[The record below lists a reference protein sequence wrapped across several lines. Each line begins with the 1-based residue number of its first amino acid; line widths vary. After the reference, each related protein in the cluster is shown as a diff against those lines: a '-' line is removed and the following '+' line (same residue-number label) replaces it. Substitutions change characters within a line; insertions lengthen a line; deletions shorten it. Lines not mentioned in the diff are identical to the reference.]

1 MVRDKEFWREAIDLG
16 SDYEPNYDVATIE
29 GIGRVA
35 TVDYDLAITDN
46 LIKLA
51 DEIRVAKGY
60 EPLWNNWNS
69 DGWYNFYVWVED
81 VDGGRLHSSI
91 YCTANNTPDDDYA
104 EYYIDF
110 TEEEAKWIY
119 EALDNAIRYWSN
131 DYETIE
137 THLEIARGLLKY

>member
-35 TVDYDLAITDN
+35 TVDYDLVITDN

-69 DGWYNFYVWVED
+69 DGWYSFYVWVED

-91 YCTANNTPDDDYA
+91 YCTANNTTDDDYA
-104 EYYIDF
+104 EYYIDY

-137 THLEIARGLLKY
+137 THLENARGLLKY